1 MHAEDFIL
9 IFPHMKHCDLLDGSV
24 RCVLTLVR
32 EHNLNRILD
41 NLECKELTS
50 EFSIQPNS

>member
-1 MHAEDFIL
+1 MHAEDCIL

-24 RCVLTLVR
+24 RGVLALVR

-50 EFSIQPNS
+50 EFS